1 MGTLQLVKS
10 DWIRGT
16 TKCNTLIVRHGAFFF
31 FPLQVVAILL
41 KSGQYSQTYLQRSG
55 MPHSALLLAAKSGHN
70 DIIALL
76 INHGFDIN
84 RKLQGYS
91 GNCLHEAILYGK
103 VETVRYLLQV
113 LLLLG

>member
-1 MGTLQLVKS
+1 
-10 DWIRGT
+10 
-16 TKCNTLIVRHGAFFF
+16 
-31 FPLQVVAILL
+31 
-41 KSGQYSQTYLQRSG
+41 
-55 MPHSALLLAAKSGHN
+55 MPHTALILAAKSGHN

-91 GNCLHEAILYGK
+91 GNCLHEAVLYGK

-113 LLLLG
+113 RGLWGYVWGGGGGGEVPSAGKGVGGVRYHLQVRGL